1 MISRRFL
8 RTKTMQALYAYNMR
22 PEQTMEAASREL
34 IQTINNCY
42 ALFLWL
48 FSILPEM
55 TFYRTR
61 KLEDLKGKNNPTEED
76 LNPNT
81 KFVDNQVIAQIETNG
96 TLQLLFQKYRINWT
110 NDDDFIVN
118 LFHVIEETDHY
129 KTYMASPTR
138 SYDEDKQFVLNIIK
152 DVFAESELMHWFF
165 GEKDPNWLDDYEE
178 ALAMVYKNIE
188 DFKLNKGDHC
198 KILTLFKNTQEDEQF
213 CRDLFIKTIQNDAEY
228 EKIIEGKLQNWEM
241 ERVIGM
247 DVLLMKMAICEFLEF
262 PTIPVKVTMNE
273 YIDLAKLYSSDK
285 SKLFIN
291 GILDRLIVD
300 FRDQDRLYKTG
311 RGLFQN

>member
-22 PEQTMEAASREL
+22 PEQTMESAAKEL
-34 IQTINNCY
+34 IQTINNSY
-42 ALFLWL
+42 TLFLWL

-61 KLEDLKGKNNPTEED
+61 KLENLKDKNNPTEED
-76 LNPNT
+76 LNPNL
-81 KFVDNQVIAQIETNG
+81 KFVENQVIAQIETNK
-96 TLQLLFQKYRINWT
+96 TLQLLFQKHHINWT

-118 LFHVIEETDHY
+118 LFHMIEETDNY
-129 KTYMASPTR
+129 KTYMSNPER

-152 DVFAESELMHWFF
+152 DFFAESELMHWFF

-188 DFKLNKGDHC
+188 DFKLSKGDQC
-198 KILTLFKNTQEDEQF
+198 KILGLFKNVHEDESF
-213 CRDLFIKTIQNDAEY
+213 CRDLFLKTIINDAEY
-228 EKIIEGKLQNWEM
+228 EKMIEGKLQNWEL

-247 DVLLMKMAICEFLEF
+247 DILLMKMAICEFLEF

-300 FRDQDRLYKTG
+300 FRDQDMLHKTG